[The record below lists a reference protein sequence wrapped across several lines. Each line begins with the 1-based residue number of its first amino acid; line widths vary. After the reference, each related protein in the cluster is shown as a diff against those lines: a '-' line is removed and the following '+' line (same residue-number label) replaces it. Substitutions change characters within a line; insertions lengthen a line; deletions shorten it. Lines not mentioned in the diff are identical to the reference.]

1 MANFRYMGIKRKVFL
16 GCVVLALI
24 LLISSSI
31 SMFEYTRMNDH
42 VTELISDNT
51 NSIEVSRE
59 LLAKAEEYNL
69 CIMHLVVG
77 EVSGE
82 SIEVINDEEFIS
94 FFSGIRESFVTENDK
109 ANADSVIF
117 AFTAYM
123 HVVREASDI
132 WLISNDDIRKEW
144 YFNRLQPVYV
154 KLKAYIEKLTNDSQ
168 DALIHNSQSLQ
179 DNFYRSLMPGLISVL
194 LGFIMVLLFN
204 YFLNHYLINPLL
216 KISHGIKGYLS
227 FNKNY
232 DVKIES
238 QDELAELNECVKDII
253 DINKSTKKQS
263 G

>member
-59 LLAKAEEYNL
+59 LLATAEGYNL
-69 CIMHLVVG
+69 RMMHLVVG
-77 EVSGE
+77 EVGEE
-82 SIEVINDEEFIS
+82 SIEVIHDEEFIS
-94 FFSGIRESFVTENDK
+94 FFSGIRDSFVTENDK
-109 ANADSVIF
+109 ANADSVIY

-123 HVVREASDI
+123 HVVREASYI

-144 YFNRLQPVYV
+144 YFNRLQPVYA

-168 DALIHNSQSLQ
+168 DALIQNSHSLQ

-194 LGFIMVLLFN
+194 LGFLMVLLFN
-204 YFLNHYLINPLL
+204 YYLNHYLINPLL

-232 DVKIES
+232 DVKIDN

-253 DINKSTKKQS
+253 DINKSAKKQS